1 MLAPGSVEPRA
12 IVTAPIAKPV
22 FTVWLAPVIG
32 REPVT
37 FAEVL
42 TPTKLRLATCP
53 ARVELSDTA
62 LPAIVIVREAPAP
75 TINPPVS
82 VAWCWEFKVL
92 STPICAPLSSSIA
105 MESNDASLARPV
117 RSTTKEFTVMLPSAD
132 AVSFTFVKGTRTAFC
147 GNSVAETCSSA
158 GPTVKVT
165 PAVGVTTGVG
175 AVGVVTSAAGVDGV
189 AGVEGVEGVEG
200 VATGAAPNNS
210 FNFARVNEPTYP
222 VPLESPIGASTLDAY
237 LFWNLITALFVI
249 GPKAIVSLP
258 GEPAPDAAS

>member
-1 MLAPGSVEPRA
+1 
-12 IVTAPIAKPV
+12 
-22 FTVWLAPVIG
+22 
-32 REPVT
+32 
-37 FAEVL
+37 
-42 TPTKLRLATCP
+42 
-53 ARVELSDTA
+53 
-62 LPAIVIVREAPAP
+62 
-75 TINPPVS
+75 
-82 VAWCWEFKVL
+82 
-92 STPICAPLSSSIA
+92 
-105 MESNDASLARPV
+105 
-117 RSTTKEFTVMLPSAD
+117 VMLPSAD

-237 LFWNLITALFVI
+237 LFWNLITAPFVI

-258 GEPAPDAAS
+258 GEPAPDAASRVSALELSAICKFFTSCPVLPAERSRENVKPIAAVLPPCRVVSCA